1 MNKLHDILLLDDDRM
16 VHLLVDRLSRQAAL
30 PWRIRHVYFLEEAL
44 RLIQDQSFDLM
55 LSDIHLQPPQ
65 NVWQLL
71 RRIPAENKL
80 NVVIVS
86 SSIDAEAR
94 TQAIQFDRIKA
105 IIEKPLPTPQ
115 IQFIHR
121 QLLQANKA

>member
-1 MNKLHDILLLDDDRM
+1 
-16 VHLLVDRLSRQAAL
+16 
-30 PWRIRHVYFLEEAL
+30 
-44 RLIQDQSFDLM
+44 M
-55 LSDIHLQPPQ
+55 LSDIHLQPPH

-71 RRIPAENKL
+71 QSIPEEHDL

-86 SSIDAEAR
+86 SSVDAEAR
-94 TQAIQFDRIKA
+94 TRAYQFERIKA

>member
-55 LSDIHLQPPQ
+55 LSDIHLQPPH

-86 SSIDAEAR
+86 SSVDAEAR
-94 TQAIQFDRIKA
+94 TQAIQFERIKA
-105 IIEKPLPTPQ
+105 IIEKPLPMPQ